1 MQPHTFGGMIVPM
14 SLDIFTFV
22 DYRAFLREFYV
33 SRKATDRRFSHRFI
47 MEKVGA
53 SSPSWFNDLVKGRI
67 NLTGTYLYRL
77 TKLLGLSPAEE
88 TYFESLV
95 FYDQA
100 GSLEEKNHYLE
111 KILSAKGLKMDV
123 LTKEK
128 FEFYGS
134 WFHAVIRELLT
145 FADFKGDY
153 AALARKLNP
162 PIRKEQAMRSV
173 ELLLALDLIR
183 KEVGGSF
190 KPTSAN
196 IIKDPRFKA
205 MHLANFLRTFMELGM
220 QSLDRFEKE
229 SRDVSTVTMSL
240 SREGF
245 EAVREEIKTSRQRI
259 VGIAEREKKPTA
271 VYQMNVQFFPT
282 TQESENAAV

>member
-1 MQPHTFGGMIVPM
+1 MPA

-33 SRKATDRRFSHRFI
+33 ARKASDRRFSHRFI
-47 MEKVGA
+47 MDKVGA

-77 TKLLGLSPAEE
+77 AKLLNLSPAEE
-88 TYFESLV
+88 AYFESLV

-134 WFHAVIRELLT
+134 WFHAVIRELLA
-145 FADFKGDY
+145 FVDFKGDY
-153 AALARKLNP
+153 GALARKLNP

-183 KEVGGSF
+183 KEAGGTF

-229 SRDVSTVTMSL
+229 SRDVSTITMSL

-245 EAVREEIKTSRQRI
+245 EAVREEIKASRQRI
-259 VGIAEREKKPTA
+259 VGIAEKEKAPAA

-282 TQESENAAV
+282 TQENANAPL

>member
-1 MQPHTFGGMIVPM
+1 MIVPTT
-14 SLDIFTFV
+14 LDLFTFV
-22 DYRAFLREFYV
+22 DYRAYLREFYV
-33 SRKATDRRFSHRFI
+33 ARKAIDRRFSHRYI

-77 TKLLGLSPAEE
+77 AKLLELNPTEE
-88 TYFESLV
+88 SYFENMV

-111 KILSAKGLKMDV
+111 KILSAKGLKMDM

-134 WFHAVIRELLT
+134 WFHAVIRELLA

-162 PIRKEQAMRSV
+162 PIKKEQAIRSV

-183 KEVGGSF
+183 KEAGGVF

-205 MHLANFLRTFMELGM
+205 MHLANFLKTFMELGM
-220 QSLDRFEKE
+220 QALDRFEKE

-240 SREGF
+240 SRASF
-245 EAVREEIKTSRQRI
+245 DQVRDEIKASRQRI
-259 VGIAEREKKPTA
+259 VAIAEKEKAPSA
-271 VYQMNVQFFPT
+271 VYQLNVQFFPT
-282 TQESENAAV
+282 TQESENVAA